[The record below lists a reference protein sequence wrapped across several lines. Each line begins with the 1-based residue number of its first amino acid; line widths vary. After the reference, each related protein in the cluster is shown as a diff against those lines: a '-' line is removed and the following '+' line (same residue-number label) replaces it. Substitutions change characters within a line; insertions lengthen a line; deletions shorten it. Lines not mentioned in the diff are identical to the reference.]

1 MDRVDCP
8 TCKSPTR
15 VLETRREDAGAAIK
29 RRREC
34 SSCGNRFTTFER
46 RERPPLFVVKR
57 GGRRERFDADKLRDG
72 MLRAAYKRPVT
83 VEQVDAIVERIEAHA
98 EAEGG
103 ELDASRIGEMC
114 LSGLGEVDR
123 VSYLQFAAVYRQLV
137 DVEDVQAELRRL
149 RASSPSAES
158 SNGLDRG
165 VTGVPIPSDEDASI
179 ASPPERGQRAGN
191 SRKDLARRE
200 HGAHR
205 QRR

>member
-1 MDRVDCP
+1 VDCP
-8 TCKSPTR
+8 ACHTATR
-15 VLETRREDAGAAIK
+15 VLETRREDRGAAVR

-34 SSCGNRFTTFER
+34 PSCGNRFTTFEH

-57 GGRRERFDADKLRDG
+57 GGRRERFDAEKLRDG
-72 MLRAAYKRPVT
+72 MLRATYKRPVT
-83 VEQVDAIVERIEAHA
+83 AEQIDAIAERIEAEV
-98 EAEGG
+98 EAAGG

-114 LSGLGEVDR
+114 LAGLGEVDR
-123 VSYLQFAAVYRQLV
+123 VSSLQFAAVYRQLA

-149 RASSPSAES
+149 RASSSSAS
-158 SNGLDRG
+158 ASNGRERG
-165 VTGVPIPSDEDASI
+165 VAGAPIPSDDDASI

>member
-1 MDRVDCP
+1 MDCP
-8 TCKSPTR
+8 ACHTATR
-15 VLETRREDAGAAIK
+15 VLETRREDRGAAVR

-34 SSCGNRFTTFER
+34 PGCGERFTTFER
-46 RERPPLFVVKR
+46 RERPPLFVLKS
-57 GGRRERFDADKLRDG
+57 GGRRERFDSRKLRDG

-83 VEQVDAIVERIEAHA
+83 AEQIDAIAERIEAEA
-98 EAEGG
+98 EAAGG

-114 LSGLGEVDR
+114 LAELGEVDR
-123 VSYLQFAAVYRQLV
+123 VSSLQFAAVYRQLA

-149 RASSPSAES
+149 GASTPFERP
-158 SNGLDRG
+158 SNGG
-165 VTGVPIPSDEDASI
+165 ATGDAAPIPSDQDASI
-179 ASPPERGQRAGN
+179 ASPPERDHRAGN

>member
-1 MDRVDCP
+1 MDCP
-8 TCKSPTR
+8 TCHSPTR
-15 VLETRREDAGAAIK
+15 VLETRREDAGAAVK

-34 SSCGNRFTTFER
+34 SSCGDRFTTLER
-46 RERPPLFVVKR
+46 RERPPLFVLKR
-57 GGRRERFDADKLRDG
+57 GGRRERFDSDKLRDG

-83 VEQVDAIVERIEAHA
+83 TEQVDAIAERIEAEA
-98 EAEGG
+98 EAAGG

-114 LSGLGEVDR
+114 LTGLGEVDR
-123 VSYLQFAAVYRQLV
+123 VSYLQFAAVYRQLA

-149 RASSPSAES
+149 RASSSSAS
-158 SNGLDRG
+158 ASNGLGRG
-165 VTGVPIPSDEDASI
+165 VAGAPIPSDDDASI
-179 ASPPERGQRAGN
+179 ASPPERGPRAGN

>member
-1 MDRVDCP
+1 MDCP
-8 TCKSPTR
+8 ACHSPTR
-15 VLETRREDAGAAIK
+15 VLETRSDDAGAAVK

-34 SSCGNRFTTFER
+34 SSCGDRFTTFER

-57 GGRRERFDADKLRDG
+57 GGRRERFDTDKLRDG

-83 VEQVDAIVERIEAHA
+83 SEQVDAIAERIEAHA

-103 ELDASRIGEMC
+103 ELDARRIGEMC
-114 LSGLGEVDR
+114 LTGLGEVDR
-123 VSYLQFAAVYRQLV
+123 VSYLQFAAVYRQLA

-149 RASSPSAES
+149 RASSPSAGASKGPE
-158 SNGLDRG
+158 RG
-165 VTGVPIPSDEDASI
+165 VSGAPIPSDGDASI
-179 ASPPERGQRAGN
+179 ASPPERAQRAGH
-191 SRKDLARRE
+191 SPKDLARRE